1 MFVVNSENGNVTAVT
16 SCSTRPLS
24 PSGGA
29 WSYLKS
35 WSFYLMIYP
44 RVTEI
49 LEMPPESTAFS
60 SIHEISFLFTDAQTC
75 YRGAAG
81 GTLLYTLNTS
91 HITIGKDSCSYKM
104 QDFSRMF
111 DVKPI
116 NALLNS
122 TGLDAVTYFNK
133 CEWHQINNYVKNG
146 LMYKLSEV
154 VTLYWPKLS
163 CVLTAIYWLEWN

>member
-16 SCSTRPLS
+16 SCSTRP
-24 PSGGA
+24 PQPCEGT

-35 WSFYLMIYP
+35 WSFYLIIYP
-44 RVTEI
+44 RVTLKHLRCLQSEQ
-49 LEMPPESTAFS
+49 PPLVFMRSVF
-60 SIHEISFLFTDAQTC
+60 ILFTDTQTYC
-75 YRGAAG
+75 RGAAG

-91 HITIGKDSCSYKM
+91 HITIGKDFCSYKM

-111 DVKPI
+111 DMKPINQCII

-133 CEWHQINNYVKNG
+133 CDDLLFCINF
-146 LMYKLSEV
+146 LFILFH
-154 VTLYWPKLS
+154 TLLQ
-163 CVLTAIYWLEWN
+163 